1 MSEAD
6 VPGLQERMEK
16 NGLRI
21 DPTPPSAS
29 NDVFQ
34 AAYADVKV
42 DGKVVATLLN
52 NGTAVMTNEAAKS
65 IGDLADPP
73 GLAGPDLAQWRAD
86 SYARLVGGSVEKAIT
101 AISQS
106 QSTPPQA
113 SYGASQT
120 QAGASTDF
128 SA

>member
-1 MSEAD
+1 MSAAD
-6 VPGLQERMEK
+6 VPGLQERMQK
-16 NGLRI
+16 NGLTI

-42 DGKVVATLLN
+42 GGKVVATLLN
-52 NGTAVMTNEAAKS
+52 SGTAVMTNEAAQS

-73 GLAGPDLAQWRAD
+73 GLTGPDLAQWRAD
-86 SYARLVGGSVEKAIT
+86 SYARLLGGSFEKATT
-101 AISQS
+101 AIPQS

-113 SYGASQT
+113 SYAPPKT
-120 QAGASTDF
+120 QASSGTDF